1 MTGNELHLLYAAIA
15 IVLLVVAIARFKL
28 NPFLALSIGAVLLG
42 LASGLGV
49 GGTVDTFEKGFGDT
63 LSDTAPVIGLGA
75 LLGAILTATGGA
87 SAIADAFIGNRSKRW
102 IPISIAVAA
111 LVIGLP
117 NIFDVSFVMLVPL
130 TYALAR
136 RTNTHLLFVG
146 LPLAAGLYT
155 AHGLLPP
162 HPAPTAAVGVYHASF
177 GLTLAFGLIVA
188 IPTVILC
195 GPVLTRVASRWFG
208 PAPDLSTGPAAGS
221 AELTD
226 RRPPLWLALG
236 VVLLPPVLLVVGA
249 FGIDAVPEGTPLHV
263 LFEFCDNP
271 VVALLLA
278 VVVALIGLGTTSGLE
293 LGKFQS
299 AVGGGLKSVG
309 PVILIIGAGG
319 ALAEML
325 SETGVSKVIVAF
337 AQHWS
342 IPALLLAWLVAALLR
357 ICLGSATV
365 STVTAAGIVAPLAAA
380 DPSVSPELLVLAT
393 ASGAVMFSHVNDSG
407 FWLFKEYFQL
417 SVKQTF
423 RTWTL
428 MLSLQSVIGLV
439 GVLLLS
445 LVVH

>member
-15 IVLLVVAIARFKL
+15 IVLLVFAIARFKL
-28 NPFLALSIGAVLLG
+28 NPFLALSIAAVLLG
-42 LASGLGV
+42 FASGLGV

-63 LSDTAPVIGLGA
+63 LSDTAPVIGLGS

-87 SAIADAFIGNRSKRW
+87 SAIADFFIGNRSKRW

-208 PAPDLSTGPAAGS
+208 PAPDLTAGPAAGS

-226 RRPPLWLALG
+226 RRPPIWLALG
-236 VVLLPPVLLVVGA
+236 VVLLPPILLVIGA
-249 FGIDAVPEGTPLHV
+249 FGVDAVAEGTALHTV
-263 LFEFCDNP
+263 FEFCDDP

-278 VVVALIGLGTTSGLE
+278 VVVALIGLGVSSKLE

-325 SETGVSKVIVAF
+325 SETGVSKVIVSF
-337 AQHWS
+337 AEHWS
-342 IPALLLAWLVAALLR
+342 IPALVLAWLVAALLR

-439 GVLLLS
+439 GVLILS
-445 LVVH
+445 VFVR